1 MSKKK
6 TLAVDDDPFIVELL
20 TTRLTAAGFDVCTAR
35 DGEEAFAK
43 AYSEKPHLIIMDVM
57 MPRISGYEALQK
69 IRQDPGMKKIPA
81 IIFSGK
87 AGMKDFFEGMPDVE
101 FMLKPF
107 DAKVLIARA
116 EALVGISRPR
126 AVQSKQAILLGVE
139 EWVANKIRDFLV
151 GHNFQVL
158 VALNESEAIALSKK
172 NRPDMIFCQLWED
185 EHILAPRKI
194 AQELL
199 SHPAISD
206 IPLYVYCKE
215 ELSLEAMKHFKTEK
229 ILAYKE
235 TSDLLRKMETLV
247 KQVPA

>member
-57 MPRISGYEALQK
+57 MPRVSGYEALQK
-69 IRQDPGMKKIPA
+69 IRQDPGMQKIPA

-107 DAKVLIARA
+107 DAKLLIARA
-116 EALVGISRPR
+116 EALVGISRPH

-139 EWVANKIRDFLV
+139 DRVVNKIRDFLV
-151 GHNFQVL
+151 EHNFQIL
-158 VALNESEAIALSKK
+158 VALNESEAIVLSKK

-185 EHILAPRKI
+185 EHILAPWKI

-199 SHPAISD
+199 SHLAISD

-215 ELSLEAMKHFKTEK
+215 ALSLEAMKHFKTER

-235 TSDLLRKMETLV
+235 TSDLLRKIETLV
-247 KQVPA
+247 K